1 MNPSC
6 SQPLRACTPLSRLRR
21 TLTPTRIGLVTGGA
35 VAVLVGLLLG
45 WAELTIVGISL
56 LALASVPLLFG
67 SVRTAAW
74 LDASAPARVVR
85 GDSASVAIDV
95 SVGPGSLRWV
105 SAVDDLTGQRTWL
118 PASASSSDIARLE
131 WPIDSSRRGAFDVG
145 PHRLEAADPFGVSAR
160 TLATRERSPVLVV
173 PRVHPVDVR
182 ALASLGLDD
191 REGDRPGSDHFHSL
205 REYVVGDPIKSVHWK
220 ASAKSGSL
228 MVRRM
233 VDTTIPWALVVLD
246 VNSRAYNKETAL
258 FDDLDEEAFE
268 SAVDE
273 AASWAWAACGP
284 RQRVLLA
291 TTAASSTP
299 LEITS
304 RNRESALD
312 WLALVELAEE
322 SSCGASRIAALAR
335 RQGVAHMTFVTGRNA
350 ATSSTWVSRWR
361 KVAPV
366 SVISGP
372 S

>member
-1 MNPSC
+1 
-6 SQPLRACTPLSRLRR
+6 
-21 TLTPTRIGLVTGGA
+21 
-35 VAVLVGLLLG
+35 VLVGFPLG
-45 WAELTIVGISL
+45 WVELTVVGITLMVVAFAPL
-56 LALASVPLLFG
+56 LAG
-67 SVRTAAW
+67 SVRSASW
-74 LDASAPARVVR
+74 LDSSAPVRVVR
-85 GDSASVAIDV
+85 GESATVAIDV
-95 SVGPGSLRWV
+95 SMGPGSLRWV
-105 SAVDDLTGQRTWL
+105 SAVDDITGQRTWL
-118 PASASSSDIARLE
+118 PASASSSGMARME

-145 PHRLEAADPFGVSAR
+145 PHRLVSADPFGISSR

-173 PRVHPVDVR
+173 PKVHPVDIR

-258 FDDLDEEAFE
+258 FDDLDAEAFE

-291 TTAASSTP
+291 TTFASSLP

-304 RNRESALD
+304 RNRDSALD
-312 WLALVELAEE
+312 WLALVEL
-322 SSCGASRIAALAR
+322 SSEPLCGASRIAALAR
-335 RQGVAHMTFVTGRNA
+335 RQGVAHLTFVTGRNLA
-350 ATSSTWVSRWR
+350 SSATWVARWR
-361 KVAPV
+361 EVAPV
-366 SVISGP
+366 TVIARTS
-372 S
+372 